1 MLNNDVLRR
10 IRYTFD
16 LSDTQVI
23 NTFSAANKVV
33 IRTQI
38 SDWLKKE
45 EDPAFVE
52 CSDLLLAYFLD
63 GFINEKR
70 GKREGRQSK
79 PESHLTNN
87 LIFKKLRIAL
97 ALKDD
102 DILNILSLVDFK
114 LSKHELSAFFRA
126 PEHRQS
132 RQCKDQVLRNFLNG
146 LQAKYRKPK
155 TGDTKQEKSENAA
168 VNVKTESK
176 TVVVTKKRIEKTVK
190 PEKKQERDVLT
201 LGKPKF
207 QWKQD

>member
-10 IRYTFD
+10 IRYSFD

-23 NTFSAANKVV
+23 NTFAAANKVV
-33 IRTQI
+33 SRTQI

-87 LIFKKLRIAL
+87 LIFIKLRIAL

-146 LQAKYRKPK
+146 LQAKYRKPEANA
-155 TGDTKQEKSENAA
+155 TKQIKVGNVA
-168 VNVKTESK
+168 VDVKNEPNR
-176 TVVVTKKRIEKTVK
+176 VVFSKKRIEKKVK
-190 PEKKQERDVLT
+190 PEKEQERDVLT

-207 QWKQD
+207 QWKKD

>member
-10 IRYTFD
+10 IRYSFD
-16 LSDTQVI
+16 LSDTQVV
-23 NTFSAANKVV
+23 NTFAAANKVV
-33 IRTQI
+33 SRTQI

-155 TGDTKQEKSENAA
+155 TGDTKQEKSGNAA
-168 VNVKTESK
+168 VNVKSESK
-176 TVVVTKKRIEKTVK
+176 TVVVTKKRIENTAK

-207 QWKQD
+207 QWKKD

>member
-33 IRTQI
+33 SRTQI

-70 GKREGRQSK
+70 GKREGKQSK

-155 TGDTKQEKSENAA
+155 TDDTKQENSGNPA
-168 VNVKTESK
+168 VNVKNESK
-176 TVVVTKKRIEKTVK
+176 TAIVTKKRIEKTVK

-207 QWKQD
+207 QWKKD